1 MDMET
6 YFTEGDLPGEIW
18 KPVVLPER
26 YKSKISAYYVSKSYM
41 VSNMGRVKSTTRKVF
56 VTRGNRKKNF
66 WDYPWYTH
74 LGQLI
79 RPSMMYYV
87 PLNSI
92 NNVPIPVLVA
102 LAFIP
107 NPNNYKYALP
117 KDGDRSNCCDSN
129 LYWSNSRY
137 TESEKKKVNGAIK
150 EALNRPSVRK
160 KISEAK
166 KGKGVKAVYCVTNN
180 TIYESCKEAGEK
192 LNIPEGSS
200 TVSWACK
207 GKYGSGN
214 GHVYKKLGL
223 EFWYLDE
230 WEGLYGP
237 ISK

>member
-18 KPVVLPER
+18 KPVVFPEW
-26 YKSKISAYYVSKSYM
+26 YKSKVSAYHVSKSYM

-56 VTRGNRKKNF
+56 VTRGNWKKNF

-79 RPSMMYYV
+79 TPWKTYYV
-87 PLNSI
+87 RLISPGHI
-92 NNVPIPVLVA
+92 DVQVPIPILVA

-117 KDGDRSNCCDSN
+117 KDGDRSNFCDSN
-129 LYWSNSRY
+129 LYWSKSKY
-137 TESEKKKVNGAIK
+137 TESEKKKM
-150 EALNRPSVRK
+150 
-160 KISEAK
+160 SEAM
-166 KGKGVKAVYCVTNN
+166 GKAVYCVTND
-180 TIYESCKEAGEK
+180 TVYASTLEAGEK
-192 LNIPEGSS
+192 LNIPGGSS
-200 TVSWACK
+200 TVSYACK
-207 GKYGSGN
+207 GKYRWGN

-230 WEGLYGP
+230 WEELYGP